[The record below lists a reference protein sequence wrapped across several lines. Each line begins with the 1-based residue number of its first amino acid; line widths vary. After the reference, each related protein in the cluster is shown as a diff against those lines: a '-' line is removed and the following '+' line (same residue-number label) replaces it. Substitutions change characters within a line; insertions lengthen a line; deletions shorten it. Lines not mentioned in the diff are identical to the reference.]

1 MRLQFD
7 RSMKNRLILQPH
19 CFIRIIK
26 QDHFRKRT
34 QQLELCLLL

>member
-19 CFIRIIK
+19 YFIRIIK
-26 QDHFRKRT
+26 QDCSRKQT
-34 QQLELCLLL
+34 QQPARGLLL